1 MSRFCSSPT
10 RNSKSITRSPDCRPF
25 SESTFIKFEP
35 IRGFPDF
42 NDRIRSLK
50 IAASLEWRRFA
61 KRAAKG
67 LPALFDA
74 EHLTVSISLDP
85 ADRPAKGEQHRS
97 GWWPLDCLRSLGRAA
112 SIAAGAPPDL
122 QLHSQYRGFGIF
134 TTGQDGAYCARILQ
148 DDGRAV
154 QTGEQLR
161 RYIDAA
167 KFDSREEAILHAR
180 FVIASGALN
189 HLLHNPAGKAA

>member
-1 MSRFCSSPT
+1 MRAV
-10 RNSKSITRSPDCRPF
+10 PDV
-25 SESTFIKFEP
+25 
-35 IRGFPDF
+35 
-42 NDRIRSLK
+42 
-50 IAASLEWRRFA
+50 
-61 KRAAKG
+61 
-67 LPALFDA
+67 
-74 EHLTVSISLDP
+74 EHLKVSIPLDR
-85 ADRPAKGEQHRS
+85 ADRPAKSEQSPS

-112 SIAAGAPPDL
+112 SIAAGLSPDL
-122 QLHSQYRGFGIF
+122 QLHSRYRGLGIF
-134 TTGQDGAYCARILQ
+134 TTGQDGAYHARILQ

-167 KFDSREEAILHAR
+167 KFDSREEAALHAR